1 MQPSQNDVSAILWVL
16 LSTFL
21 WTVIFAAGKLADGA
35 VGSFQLTFLRYCGA
49 LIALIALLPSQGGIR
64 AHGSKQPWSHLA
76 RAVCGCGAAV
86 AITWASA
93 NMPLIDATAI
103 GMLYGVLATLLGTL
117 VLKESVGR
125 TRWFAIVVAL
135 LGVTAVMA
143 SKGAFSTGFVIVPA
157 IVAFASAVF
166 FAAEGLLIAVLGRS
180 ERAFTVMLYVT
191 VFGLLLMLLPAVLEW
206 RSISLGTGL
215 ACLLSGP
222 LGLVAQYCTIRGYRS
237 APLSIVAP
245 VDYAWLPFSAL
256 LGVVVFDEIPSAGT
270 GLGCMAIVLGGV
282 LLACSGGR
290 KPETANASRSADS

>member
-1 MQPSQNDVSAILWVL
+1 MSAILWVL
-16 LSTFL
+16 FSTLL
-21 WTVIFAAGKLADGA
+21 WTMIFAAGKFADGGI
-35 VGSFQLTFLRYCGA
+35 GSFQLTFLRYCGA
-49 LIALIALLPSQGGIR
+49 LIALIALLPSQGGIK
-64 AHGSKQPWSHLA
+64 AQYSKQPWMHLA

-117 VLKESVGR
+117 VLKESIGR
-125 TRWFAIVVAL
+125 TRWIAIGVAL

-143 SKGAFSTGFVIVPA
+143 SKGAFSTGLVIVPA

-191 VFGLLLMLLPAVLEW
+191 VFGLLLMLPPSILEW
-206 RSISLGTGL
+206 RSIGLGTGI
-215 ACLLSGP
+215 ACLLLGP

-237 APLSIVAP
+237 APLSVVAP

-256 LGVVVFDEIPSAGT
+256 LGLFVFNEMPNAGT
-270 GLGCMAIVLGGV
+270 WLGCTFIVLGGV
-282 LLACSGGR
+282 LLTRSGVQ
-290 KPETANASRSADS
+290 K